1 MSAPP
6 AAAPSGLRTA
16 LREFRKRRL
25 NVLAATVV
33 LALAGVALCADLLA
47 ADLPLLLRLDGRL
60 FVLPNLTEP
69 AELRHH
75 DDASLLAALGPED
88 WLVPT
93 PLRGPASID
102 LAARLTPPSAAH
114 PLGTDGVGRDV
125 AARLVHGAR
134 ISLAVGFVAV
144 GLYVLI
150 GLFFGA
156 LAGFYGGLV
165 DLVVTRV
172 LEVMLV
178 FPTFFLVLTVMGI
191 VERTSIWLVMA
202 VIGLTGWPGVAR
214 LVRGELLRLRD
225 LDFVIASRALGAS
238 DARILLRHL
247 LPNALGPVFVAAT
260 FGVAGAIL
268 TESALS
274 FLGFGTPPPAASWG
288 ELLTQAYDYAVSP
301 GAWWLTIFPGL
312 AIFTTVTA
320 YNLVGEGLRDALDPR
335 LRR

>member
-1 MSAPP
+1 MSVAPT
-6 AAAPSGLRTA
+6 GLREA

-25 NVLAATVV
+25 NVAAGALVV
-33 LALAGVALCADLLA
+33 ALALVAISAELIAS
-47 ADLPLLLRLDGRL
+47 DLPLLLRLDGRT

-75 DDASLLAALGPED
+75 DAASLLEALGPED

-93 PLRGPASID
+93 PLGRGPSSID
-102 LAARLTPPSAAH
+102 LTARLTPPSAAH

-144 GLYVLI
+144 SLYVLI

-156 LAGFYGGLV
+156 LAGFYGGVV
-165 DLVVTRV
+165 DLIVTRL

-191 VERTSIWLVMA
+191 VEHTSIWLVMG

-214 LVRGELLRLRD
+214 LVRGELLRLRG
-225 LDFVIASRALGAS
+225 LDFVLASRALGAS
-238 DARILLRHL
+238 DARLLLRHL

-268 TESALS
+268 TESALA

-301 GAWWLTIFPGL
+301 GAWWLTLFPGL
-312 AIFTTVTA
+312 AIFLTVTA
-320 YNLVGEGLRDALDPR
+320 FNLVGEGLRDALDPR